1 MMSPIIQAFAGFAL
15 ILVLII
21 FTLGVDA
28 LQQMFDDEEE
38 KGDDEGES
46 LNSIEEGKDIDNINN
61 KKEEP

>member
-1 MMSPIIQAFAGFAL
+1 MSPIIQAFAGFAL

-46 LNSIEEGKDIDNINN
+46 LNNIEEGKDIDNINN

>member
-1 MMSPIIQAFAGFAL
+1 MSPIIQAFAGFVL

-46 LNSIEEGKDIDNINN
+46 LNNIEEGKDIDNINN

>member
-1 MMSPIIQAFAGFAL
+1 MSPIIQAFAGFAL